1 MDGTRCQLP
10 DSQEGMG
17 LMGNSEATRRQFLA
31 SVAIAAVGLML
42 GKRYFTPH
50 RRAQETQLSLQKAE
64 LPADGALV
72 YRQAR
77 LAIIGNGGAP
87 YAVGLICTHLGCTVS
102 VTPEHFVCPCHG
114 SRFDLDGNVLTG
126 PADRPLPRYPVRVSE
141 QSFIVTLSPLPEG
154 TGRRS

>member
-1 MDGTRCQLP
+1 MNDRG
-10 DSQEGMG
+10 
-17 LMGNSEATRRQFLA
+17 ATRRQFVISMA
-31 SVAIAAVGLML
+31 VAIAGVML

-50 RRAQETQLSLQKAE
+50 RRAQETQLILQKAE

-87 YAVGLICTHLGCTVS
+87 YAGGLLCTHLGCTVS

-114 SRFDLDGNVLTG
+114 SRFDLEGKVLTG

>member
-1 MDGTRCQLP
+1 
-10 DSQEGMG
+10 
-17 LMGNSEATRRQFLA
+17 
-31 SVAIAAVGLML
+31 ML

-77 LAIIGNGGAP
+77 MAIIGNGGAP

-102 VTPEHFVCPCHG
+102 VPRNISSVTVSQPVRPTGE
-114 SRFDLDGNVLTG
+114 VLTG
-126 PADRPLPRYPVRVSE
+126 PADAPAPIPVRVSE
-141 QSFIVTLSPLPEG
+141 QRFIVSLSPLPEG
-154 TGRRS
+154 TAGVMT